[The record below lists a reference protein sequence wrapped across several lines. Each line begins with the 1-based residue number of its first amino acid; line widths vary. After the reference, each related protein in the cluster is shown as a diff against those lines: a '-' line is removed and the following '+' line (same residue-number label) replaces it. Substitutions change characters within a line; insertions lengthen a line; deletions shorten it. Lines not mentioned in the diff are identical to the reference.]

1 MSQRNAPCHCG
12 SGRRFKECHGSFAAS
27 MPARPPDTVDF
38 VVAGAQRGGT
48 TALDRYL
55 RQHPG
60 ISMGKTR
67 KELHFFDHEE
77 YFGGSDVDYAGY
89 HAHFE
94 LRKPGQLR
102 GDATP
107 SYMYWWP
114 AAERMAK
121 YNPALKIVVV
131 LRNPITRAHSHW
143 NKERLRGRESLS
155 FVDALEAE
163 AARARA
169 ALPLQNRRT
178 SYAERGY
185 YTSQLERLWRHFPVA
200 QTLILRSEAL
210 QDAPADTL
218 ARLAGFLGA
227 APFPPVAPASV
238 TSRTYDAPMGRE
250 AWTLLA
256 AAFTPEIRA
265 LEKCLG
271 WDCAAWLE
279 PPIPATA
286 AAPQAATA
294 ATSGGAS
301 RL

>member
-1 MSQRNAPCHCG
+1 MSLRNAPCHCG
-12 SGRRFKECHGSFAAS
+12 SGRRFKECHGSLAAS
-27 MPARPPDTVDF
+27 TPARPPDTVDF

-60 ISMGKTR
+60 LSMGKTR

-77 YFGGSDVDYAGY
+77 HFAGPDVDYAGY
-89 HAHFE
+89 QAHFE

-143 NKERLRGRESLS
+143 NKERLRGREPLS
-155 FVDALEAE
+155 FMAALEAE

-185 YTSQLERLWRHFPVA
+185 YFGQLERLWRHFSVA
-200 QTLILRSEAL
+200 QTLVLRSEAL
-210 QDAPADTL
+210 QDAPAATL
-218 ARLAGFLGA
+218 ARLAEFLGVV
-227 APFPPVAPASV
+227 PFGPVTPASV
-238 TSRTYDAPMGRE
+238 NARTYDAPMERE
-250 AWTLLA
+250 AWAWLA
-256 AAFTPEIRA
+256 AAFTPEIRT
-265 LEKCLG
+265 LEQHLG

-279 PPIPATA
+279 PPAFAGATA
-286 AAPQAATA
+286 A
-294 ATSGGAS
+294 GG
-301 RL
+301 RLE